1 MDKKKIT
8 LIIEIVLFICA
19 LGLITF
25 IYYFSG
31 NETEVEEESNVEI
44 VKITDENFE
53 SEVLNSDK
61 PVILEFYSNMCP
73 PCLTMIPTMINI
85 AKDNEDVKVATA
97 NNSDENTAKIS
108 KQYSIE
114 ATPTILIFKD
124 GELKQTLIGATSEEN
139 IMKEIK

>member
-31 NETEVEEESNVEI
+31 KETETEEESNVNI
-44 VKITDENFE
+44 IKITDENFE
-53 SEVLNSDK
+53 SEVLKSDK

-73 PCLTMIPTMINI
+73 PCLTMVPTMINI
-85 AKDNEDVKVATA
+85 AKNNEGIKVATA
-97 NNSDENTAKIS
+97 NSSDSSTEKIS
-108 KQYSIE
+108 KEYNID

-124 GELKQTLIGATSEEN
+124 GELKQTLVGATSEEN